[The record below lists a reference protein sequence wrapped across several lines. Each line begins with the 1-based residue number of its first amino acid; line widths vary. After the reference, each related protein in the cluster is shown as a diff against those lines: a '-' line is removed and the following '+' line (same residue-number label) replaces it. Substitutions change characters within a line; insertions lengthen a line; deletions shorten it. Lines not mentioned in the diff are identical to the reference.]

1 MYKDDDMH
9 RHELYD
15 MPNAHAIHLCQNYIR
30 NFIAILYYGFR
41 NNFNILE
48 VVKFNTPNLK
58 SLCGLNASKLDRY
71 EE

>member
-15 MPNAHAIHLCQNYIR
+15 MPNAHVIHLCQNYIR

-48 VVKFNTPNLK
+48 VVKFNTPNVTK
-58 SLCGLNASKLDRY
+58 FEKFMWIECIEVG
-71 EE
+71 